1 MMWDWCRLYSEA
13 DHSLNL
19 ALPSPEVR
27 VNVNHMLTQRP
38 RRLRRSPIVREMVA
52 ETRLSKD
59 IFIYPYFVVN
69 GTGIS
74 KPIDAMPGINH
85 FSTDKLVE
93 DCEKG
98 LKLGLNKVLLFGVG
112 EEKSGDGS
120 SSHSESSIVGKAVK
134 ALRSAFGNDI
144 YVITD
149 VCVCAYTT
157 HGHCGILEGD
167 HVHNDRSVEV
177 LARMALMHAQAG
189 ADMVAPSDMMD
200 GRIAAIRHILDDND
214 LESTSIMSYAVKFAS
229 AYYGPFREAADSAPQ
244 KGDRKSYQMDFR
256 NGRESVR
263 EALLDEEEGAD
274 IVMVKPALAY
284 LDVIKEVK
292 QNTLLPVACYNVSG
306 EYAMVKAAAK
316 MGLVDEQRLT
326 MENMYAFARA
336 GADIIITY
344 HAKEILE
351 KKWM

>member
-1 MMWDWCRLYSEA
+1 
-13 DHSLNL
+13 
-19 ALPSPEVR
+19 
-27 VNVNHMLTQRP
+27 MLVQRP
-38 RRLRRSPIVREMVA
+38 RRLRRSPIVRELVA

-59 IFIYPYFVVN
+59 MFIYPYFAVHGN
-69 GTGIS
+69 GVS
-74 KPIDAMPGINH
+74 KPIEAMPGIHH
-85 FSTDKLVE
+85 FSVDELVR
-93 DCEKG
+93 DAEKG
-98 LKLGLNKVLLFGVG
+98 LKLGINKVLLFGVG
-112 EEKSGDGS
+112 EEKTSDGS
-120 SSHSESSIVGKAVK
+120 SSYNDSSVVNQAVK
-134 ALRSAFGNDI
+134 ALKSAFGNDL

-157 HGHCGILEGD
+157 HGHCGILDGD
-167 HVHNDRSVEV
+167 HVHNDQSVEV
-177 LARMALMHAQAG
+177 LARMALSHAQAG

-200 GRIAAIRHILDDND
+200 GRIAAIRNILDKNNLDT
-214 LESTSIMSYAVKFAS
+214 TSIMSYAVKFAS

-256 NGRESVR
+256 NIRESIR

-284 LDVIKEVK
+284 LDVIREVK

-306 EYAMVKAAAK
+306 EYSMLKAAAK
-316 MGLVDEQRLT
+316 MGLIDEQRLT

-344 HAKEILE
+344 HAREILE